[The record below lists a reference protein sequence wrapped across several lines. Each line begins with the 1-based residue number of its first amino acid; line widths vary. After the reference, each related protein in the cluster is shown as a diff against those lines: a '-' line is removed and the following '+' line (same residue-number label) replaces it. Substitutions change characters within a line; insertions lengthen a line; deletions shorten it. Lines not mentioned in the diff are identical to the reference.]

1 MLRSPRTCSRR
12 LNIDPQLEAKR
23 RTSMTMQDWEVR
35 LGGFLKLWDR
45 EVLQGAGKV
54 TADIAK
60 AHAAFF
66 SASVHLC
73 FLSASSLLRSTLS
86 ASKTLI
92 ASADTTAAKFGSP
105 AKTHV
110 TTERLI
116 TVGLPGASHSCMATN
131 QHASLRLP
139 KSVEYDHA
147 RDLTREDAPIPRR
160 CSLKFGSF
168 RRLFLL
174 KSLKH

>member
-1 MLRSPRTCSRR
+1 

-105 AKTHV
+105 AVAAGANMQRFSRSGNTDGF
-110 TTERLI
+110 LAAS
-116 TVGLPGASHSCMATN
+116 TVFPAHPGLS
-131 QHASLRLP
+131 
-139 KSVEYDHA
+139 
-147 RDLTREDAPIPRR
+147 
-160 CSLKFGSF
+160 
-168 RRLFLL
+168 
-174 KSLKH
+174 